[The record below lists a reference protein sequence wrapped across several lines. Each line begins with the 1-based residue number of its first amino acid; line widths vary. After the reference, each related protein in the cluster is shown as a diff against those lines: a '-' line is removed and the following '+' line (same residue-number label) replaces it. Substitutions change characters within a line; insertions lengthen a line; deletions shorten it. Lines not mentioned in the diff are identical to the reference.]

1 MIQFDWNNYFELAKK
16 LAQNEEEASWRTSIS
31 RAYYALFNVLCKHV
45 KRFQSRTDKHRQL
58 INILKDE
65 YEWHRLNETFGGVA
79 EYDIKHIG
87 FELNELRD
95 LRNFAD
101 YSASKIISKSLA
113 IDTCDRVQSIFDII
127 SEAQEE
133 S

>member
-1 MIQFDWNNYFELAKK
+1 LFEDSKI
-16 LAQNEEEASWRTSIS
+16 RGIFFIFCT
-31 RAYYALFNVLCKHV
+31 AY
-45 KRFQSRTDKHRQL
+45 
-58 INILKDE
+58 
-65 YEWHRLNETFGGVA
+65 
-79 EYDIKHIG
+79 IKHIG

-127 SEAQEE
+127 SEAQEK